1 MSELATCV
9 FLKHQCEPLRESPLQ
24 QVPASAGCRPARALA
39 ARRAGRGRPGPKAAP
54 PSLPRSCLRS
64 HHVPRGHS
72 SSRSPGALKLLPHSA
87 PCNAHPGRARLSQ
100 ARALFELAAAA
111 AAAAVAMAEV
121 EETLKRINSHKGVQG
136 IVIMNSDAVPIRS
149 TFDSATATKIS
160 ASIKPLAEK
169 ARSVVRDLD
178 PQNDLTFLRI
188 RSKKNET
195 LVRRCHRG
203 QCCVRRRCC
212 LRRQD
217 TDNDGEHGLSVA
229 PHNLLPRRALD
240 RLLLTCACII
250 FRWRPTRT
258 SSSLWSRT
266 RMWSER
272 GLCGVG
278 VVGGTRRAGDQSAH
292 GQEIRRGG
300 RRAGTR
306 AA

>member
-1 MSELATCV
+1 
-9 FLKHQCEPLRESPLQ
+9 
-24 QVPASAGCRPARALA
+24 
-39 ARRAGRGRPGPKAAP
+39 
-54 PSLPRSCLRS
+54 
-64 HHVPRGHS
+64 
-72 SSRSPGALKLLPHSA
+72 
-87 PCNAHPGRARLSQ
+87 
-100 ARALFELAAAA
+100 
-111 AAAAVAMAEV
+111 MAEV

-212 LRRQD
+212 LRRHE
-217 TDNDGEHGLSVA
+217 TENDGEHGLSVA

-240 RLLLTCACII
+240 HLILTRECIV
-250 FRWRPTRT
+250 FRWRPTKT
-258 SSSLWSRT
+258 LSSLWSRT
-266 RMWSER
+266 RMLSER

>member
-1 MSELATCV
+1 
-9 FLKHQCEPLRESPLQ
+9 
-24 QVPASAGCRPARALA
+24 
-39 ARRAGRGRPGPKAAP
+39 
-54 PSLPRSCLRS
+54 
-64 HHVPRGHS
+64 
-72 SSRSPGALKLLPHSA
+72 
-87 PCNAHPGRARLSQ
+87 
-100 ARALFELAAAA
+100 
-111 AAAAVAMAEV
+111 MAEV

-212 LRRQD
+212 LRRQE
-217 TDNDGEHGLSVA
+217 TENNGEHGLSVA

-258 SSSLWSRT
+258 SSSLWSKT